1 MWYRKAQVAPAENTQ
16 EPAPQ
21 SAADQAIVI
30 SYQSGINNIL
40 NQKSWIANTI
50 DEYINLAAEYSKDP
64 KKLDTNRSYLRSNS
78 RNSEI
83 FNSKNFANDFSKILR
98 RVWIEFVNKNIK

>member
-1 MWYRKAQVAPAENTQ
+1 MCVPLLTLKGKGFVSRCGA
-16 EPAPQ
+16 
-21 SAADQAIVI
+21 S
-30 SYQSGINNIL
+30 INNIL

-83 FNSKNFANDFSKILR
+83 FNSKNFANDFSNILR